1 MKLIYATSFEKTSG
15 LANRFQVLAMARAF
29 NKVLNKNFILGAA
42 SFEDKNGEFSIYNF
56 KTTNSVFLAF
66 RVLKFVRKNNI
77 KVVYS
82 REQNLLFFLIIFN
95 ALFFRLPVNIV
106 YEVHTI
112 QKTLRGNILDWFLGR
127 FIFLHVFLT
136 DHLKQAY
143 VRKYKLPASS
153 KMVVAHDG
161 VDIST
166 FDINIS
172 KQEARKIYNL
182 PQDKKIIGYFGR
194 FKTMGMDKG
203 ISDILEALKNLP
215 TNIVFLA
222 MGGKKRDRE
231 EYEMQAQNLGVR
243 DRVIFVEQ
251 FEQHILAEYQKAVDV
266 FLMPFPWTEHFA
278 YYMSPLKMFEY
289 MGAKR
294 PIVTTDLP
302 SIREVLD
309 DATAMIVP
317 PSEPA
322 KLGEAINY
330 LIENYD
336 KGEELAG
343 LSFLKVSQYTW
354 DNRVTTILKSLEI

>member
-42 SFEDKNGEFSIYNF
+42 LFEDKKGDILIHNF
-56 KTTNSVFLAF
+56 KTTKSSLLAW

-82 REQNLLFFLIIFN
+82 REQNLLLFLIIFN

>member
-1 MKLIYATSFEKTSG
+1 
-15 LANRFQVLAMARAF
+15 
-29 NKVLNKNFILGAA
+29 
-42 SFEDKNGEFSIYNF
+42 
-56 KTTNSVFLAF
+56 
-66 RVLKFVRKNNI
+66 
-77 KVVYS
+77 
-82 REQNLLFFLIIFN
+82 
-95 ALFFRLPVNIV
+95 
-106 YEVHTI
+106 
-112 QKTLRGNILDWFLGR
+112 
-127 FIFLHVFLT
+127 
-136 DHLKQAY
+136 
-143 VRKYKLPASS
+143 
-153 KMVVAHDG
+153 
-161 VDIST
+161 
-166 FDINIS
+166 
-172 KQEARKIYNL
+172 
-182 PQDKKIIGYFGR
+182 
-194 FKTMGMDKG
+194 
-203 ISDILEALKNLP
+203 
-215 TNIVFLA
+215 

-231 EYEMQAQNLGVR
+231 EYEILSRDLAVN

-266 FLMPFPWTEHFA
+266 FLMPFPDIEHYR

-289 MGAKR
+289 MAAKR

>member
-1 MKLIYATSFEKTSG
+1 MKLLYATSFEKTSG
-15 LANRFQVLAMARAF
+15 LANRFQVLAMARSF
-29 NKVLNKNFILGAA
+29 GKVLDKNFILGAA
-42 SFEDKNGEFSIYNF
+42 SFEDKKDDILIHNF
-56 KTTNSVFLAF
+56 KTTKSSILAW

-82 REQNLLFFLIIFN
+82 REQNLLFFLVIFN
-95 ALFFRLPVNIV
+95 ALFFRLPVKVV

-143 VRKYKLPASS
+143 VRKYKLSETS
-153 KMVVAHDG
+153 KIVVAHDG

-166 FDINIS
+166 FDVNIS
-172 KQEARKIYNL
+172 KQEAREKYNL

-203 ISDILEALKNLP
+203 ISDILKALKNLP

-231 EYEMQAQNLGVR
+231 EYEIQAQNLGVR

-251 FEQHILAEYQKAVDV
+251 FEQHILAEYQKAVDI
-266 FLMPFPWTEHFA
+266 FLMPFPDTEHFR

-289 MGAKR
+289 MAAKR
-294 PIVTTDLP
+294 PIVTTNLP
-302 SIREVLD
+302 SIREVLNET
-309 DATAMIVP
+309 TAMIVP
-317 PSEPA
+317 PGNPA
-322 KLGEAINY
+322 KLEQAINY
-330 LIENYD
+330 LLDNPKI
-336 KGEELAG
+336 GEELSR

-354 DNRVTTILKSLEI
+354 EERCRIILEVI